1 MSAIAKLRQRLLD
14 LQEEARQLAPQ
25 GRTFVVTVGDTTPQS
40 IAWLSAAAA
49 ALALLIPDMFNAYR
63 KKIESLVTLSTPASA
78 VQNVATASAMLHHV
92 VTELDAGT
100 LLSIADSVSAET
112 FEDLLDHAEAY
123 LRKNRKDPAGVLSG
137 VVFEDAARRVYR
149 SVMRKSDKGQ
159 EIEQIIIQLTS
170 HPPGGP
176 ILTDIRAA
184 RARVA
189 AKVRAK
195 ATHAQW
201 EELNESDVAETI
213 KFTREFIAANIKEK
227 H

>member
-1 MSAIAKLRQRLLD
+1 M
-14 LQEEARQLAPQ
+14 APN
-25 GRTFVVTVGDTTPQS
+25 R

-49 ALALLIPDMFNAYR
+49 ALALLIPDRFNAYR
-63 KKIESLVTLSTPASA
+63 TKIDSLVALSTSTSA
-78 VQNVATASAMLHHV
+78 VQDVQTAAAMLQHV
-92 VTELDAGT
+92 VNDLDAGT

-123 LRKNRKDPAGVLSG
+123 LKKKRKDPAAVLAG

-149 SVMRKSDKGQ
+149 SVRQQPDKGH
-159 EIEQIIIQLTS
+159 EIEQVIVQLTS
-170 HPPGGP
+170 NPPSRP
-176 ILTDIRAA
+176 ILTDIQAG

-201 EELNESDVAETI
+201 DEVNGSDVAETI
-213 KFTREFIAANIKEK
+213 KFTREFISANIKEK
-227 H
+227 PR